1 MSRCGRTAH
10 LEAVAMGEASPA
22 LGAELRAHAKQCA
35 LCRHELNWLESE
47 SALFRQR
54 AGRDEVAHLWKGVAQ
69 RRGLEAQRS
78 WPRVLVAMAA
88 AAAMVLLVGRLAPR
102 PVSLATDGSR
112 AGEEALESSMLMSPV
127 REPSV
132 ASETGRGVCRPTSNT
147 IAAAAAIATSTRG
160 QDRWASRPRRWATPF
175 QRCATSSRP
184 AR

>member
-47 SALFRQR
+47 SSLFRQR

-69 RRGLEAQRS
+69 RSGLQAPRA

-88 AAAMVLLVGRLAPR
+88 AAALVLLVGRVAPSK
-102 PVSLATDGSR
+102 VSLATDGLG
-112 AGEEALESSMLMSPV
+112 ANEEEALESSMLMSPASFFFEV
-127 REPSV
+127 GEPCSKLPSGV
-132 ASETGRGVCRPTSNT
+132 GFQCSPVVPASFL
-147 IAAAAAIATSTRG
+147 
-160 QDRWASRPRRWATPF
+160 ASR
-175 QRCATSSRP
+175 
-184 AR
+184 